1 MFGDMKKMMGMMKQL
16 GINQQEVP
24 AERVIIEAK
33 DKRIVIENPSVVKV
47 KFQGQETFQISGE
60 SREEAKAGGE
70 EKEAISEEDI
80 KTVMEKAGKSKKQAK
95 EALEKAK
102 GDLAEAILSLS

>member
-24 AERVIIEAK
+24 AERVIIEGK
-33 DKRIVIENPSVVKV
+33 DSRIVIDNPSVVKV

-60 SREEAKAGGE
+60 SKEEAKEQG
-70 EKEAISEEDI
+70 ISEDDI
-80 KTVMEKAGKSKKQAK
+80 KTVVEKTGKTKKQAK
-95 EALEKAK
+95 EALEKTN

>member
-16 GINQQEVP
+16 GINQQELP
-24 AERVIIEAK
+24 AEKVIIETK
-33 DKRIVIENPSVVKV
+33 ESRIVIDNPSVVKV

-60 SREEAKAGGE
+60 SKEEAKEQG
-70 EKEAISEEDI
+70 ISEEDI
-80 KTVMEKAGKSKKQAK
+80 KTVMEKTGKSKKQAK

>member
-24 AERVIIEAK
+24 AERVIIETK
-33 DKRIVIENPSVVKV
+33 DSRIVINEPSVVKV

-60 SREEAKAGGE
+60 SKEEAKEQG
-70 EKEAISEEDI
+70 ISEDDI
-80 KTVMEKAGKSKKQAK
+80 KTVAEKTGKSKKQAK
-95 EALEKAK
+95 EALEKTK

>member
-24 AERVIIEAK
+24 AERVIIEGK
-33 DKRIVIENPSVVKV
+33 DTRTIIDNPSVVKV

-60 SREEAKAGGE
+60 SREEAKEQG
-70 EKEAISEEDI
+70 ISEEDI
-80 KTVMEKAGKSKKQAK
+80 KTVMEKTGKPKKQAK
-95 EALEKAK
+95 EALEKTN

>member
-16 GINQQEVP
+16 GINQQEVD
-24 AERVIIEAK
+24 AERGIIEGK
-33 DKRIVIENPSVVKV
+33 ESRIVIDNPSVVKV

-60 SREEAKAGGE
+60 SREEAKEQG
-70 EKEAISEEDI
+70 ISEEDI
-80 KTVMEKAGKSKKQAK
+80 KTVAEKTGKSKKQAK
-95 EALEKAK
+95 ESLEKAK